1 MDLEIFYTVLQ
12 AAVQYDP
19 KVLTPRGYFNYPTLS
34 GLIGMPEAQVKCLVS
49 ALKYSLMPYVDEE
62 DFGERM
68 QIATPVN
75 RPGATGSSAQRARF
89 SRTSSWR

>member
-1 MDLEIFYTVLQ
+1 MELETFYTVLHT
-12 AAVQYDP
+12 AVQYDP

-34 GLIGMPEAQVKCLVS
+34 GVIGMPEAQVKCLVS

-75 RPGATGSSAQRARF
+75 RPGATGSSSQTAGL